1 MVRLMSLRQQLNDSM
16 KEAMKSKDAKRLATV
31 RLVLAA
37 LKDRD
42 IAARTESSRDLLG
55 DDEILGLM
63 AKMIKQREESATAF
77 DAGNRPELAA
87 GEREEIAVIRSF
99 MPAQMDEAGV
109 KAAAQT
115 VIADLGAS
123 SIKDMGKVMAA
134 LRERYAGQMDFGKAS
149 AATKAALSGG

>member
-1 MVRLMSLRQQLNDSM
+1 MSLRDKLNDSM
-16 KEAMKSKDAKRLATV
+16 KEAMKAKDAKRLGTL
-31 RLVLAA
+31 RLILSA

-42 IAARTESSRDLLG
+42 IAARTETSRDLLG

-87 GEREEIAVIRSF
+87 GEHKEIAIIRSF
-99 MPAQMDEAGV
+99 MPTQMDEAGV
-109 KAAAQT
+109 KAAAQK
-115 VIADLGAS
+115 VIAELGAS

-134 LRERYAGQMDFGKAS
+134 MKERHAGQMDFARAS
-149 AATKAALSGG
+149 AVVKEILSASK